1 MVNFPVTMIRASGH
15 LGPILPASAD
25 NGLSPAMVRP
35 IILYGIALA
44 AAAFLLEWL
53 NYKHVVH
60 RWSTEFYVICIA
72 AVCVALGIWVG
83 NRLTARPRPP
93 FARNEAAIAALGLS
107 ARECEVLE
115 MLAAGHANKVIA
127 RQLDISPNTVKTH
140 IARLY
145 EKLEVASRTQAVQR
159 AQTLDILP

>member
-1 MVNFPVTMIRASGH
+1 MA
-15 LGPILPASAD
+15 
-25 NGLSPAMVRP
+25 RP

-60 RWSTEFYVICIA
+60 RWSTEFYIAVI
-72 AVCVALGIWVG
+72 AVLCVALGIWAG
-83 NRLTARPRPP
+83 NRLTARPRQA
-93 FARNEAAIAALGLS
+93 FERNEAAIAALGLS

-140 IARLY
+140 VARVY
-145 EKLEVASRTQAVQR
+145 EKLAVASRTQAVQK
-159 AQTLDILP
+159 AQALDILP

>member
-1 MVNFPVTMIRASGH
+1 MVYLETMA
-15 LGPILPASAD
+15 
-25 NGLSPAMVRP
+25 RP

-60 RWSTEFYVICIA
+60 RWSTEFYIACIA
-72 AVCVALGIWVG
+72 ILCVALGIWVG
-83 NRLTARPRPP
+83 NRLTAKPRTA
-93 FARNEAAIAALGLS
+93 FVRNEAAIAALIPS

-127 RQLDISPNTVKTH
+127 RRLAISPNTVKTH
-140 IARLY
+140 VARVY
-145 EKLEVASRTQAVQR
+145 EKLEVASRTQAIQKAR
-159 AQTLDILP
+159 SLDILP

>member
-1 MVNFPVTMIRASGH
+1 MQFMARS
-15 LGPILPASAD
+15 
-25 NGLSPAMVRP
+25 
-35 IILYGIALA
+35 IIVYGIALA

-53 NYKHVVH
+53 NYKHAVH

-72 AVCVALGIWVG
+72 LICVALGIWAG
-83 NRLTARPRPP
+83 NRLTARPRPA
-93 FARNEAAIAALGLS
+93 FIRNDAAIATLGLS

-140 IARLY
+140 VARVY
-145 EKLEVASRTQAVQR
+145 EKLAVASRTQAVQKAR
-159 AQTLDILP
+159 TLDILP

>member
-1 MVNFPVTMIRASGH
+1 
-15 LGPILPASAD
+15 
-25 NGLSPAMVRP
+25 MVRP

-60 RWSTEFYVICIA
+60 RWSTEFTIAVI
-72 AVCVALGIWVG
+72 AVLCVGLGIWAG
-83 NRLTARPRPP
+83 NRLTARPRQA
-93 FARNEAAIAALGLS
+93 FVRNEAAIAALGLS
-107 ARECEVLE
+107 VRECEVLE

-140 IARLY
+140 VARVY
-145 EKLEVASRTQAVQR
+145 EKLAVASRTQAVQKAR
-159 AQTLDILP
+159 TLDILP

>member
-1 MVNFPVTMIRASGH
+1 MRIMA
-15 LGPILPASAD
+15 
-25 NGLSPAMVRP
+25 RP

-53 NYKHVVH
+53 SYKHVVH
-60 RWSTEFYVICIA
+60 RWSTEFYIVCVAVI
-72 AVCVALGIWVG
+72 CVALGIWAG
-83 NRLTARPRPP
+83 NRLTARPRQA

-140 IARLY
+140 VARVY
-145 EKLEVASRTQAVQR
+145 EKLAVASRTQAVQK
-159 AQTLDILP
+159 AQALDILP